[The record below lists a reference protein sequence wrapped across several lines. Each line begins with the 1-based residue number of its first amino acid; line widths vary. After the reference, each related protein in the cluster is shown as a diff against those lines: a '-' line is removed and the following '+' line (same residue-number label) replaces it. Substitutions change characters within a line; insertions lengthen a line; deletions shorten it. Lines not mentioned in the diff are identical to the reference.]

1 MEGTDLAKIVMNPVR
16 IRIAQYLILHEQG
29 TTAQIGEELS
39 DVPKASLYRHM
50 KMLEDAGLIQVVQEN
65 KKRGTVE
72 KVYKLNQENPMGG
85 REPGKEEIA
94 QLIHSSLLSIM
105 GEFQRYLKREDAD
118 PQKDMVSLTSAVFL
132 LSDEEFQEFFGK
144 LGELYSSVMNNQPD
158 GKRKPRKLTLISSPV
173 TEDILVKKQ
182 RKGFMK
188 LWMNWDI
195 SLMK

>member
-1 MEGTDLAKIVMNPVR
+1 MAKIVMNPVR

-94 QLIHSSLLSIM
+94 QLIHSSCYSILRLNVFNLYNILIFVNNTLPEICQHKKRTAEGASFDSLLIHSPA
-105 GEFQRYLKREDAD
+105 K
-118 PQKDMVSLTSAVFL
+118 SAVL
-132 LSDEEFQEFFGK
+132 
-144 LGELYSSVMNNQPD
+144 
-158 GKRKPRKLTLISSPV
+158 
-173 TEDILVKKQ
+173 
-182 RKGFMK
+182 
-188 LWMNWDI
+188 
-195 SLMK
+195 

>member
-105 GEFQRYLKREDAD
+105 GSEAGGCGPAEGYGITDIRGF
-118 PQKDMVSLTSAVFL
+118 
-132 LSDEEFQEFFGK
+132 
-144 LGELYSSVMNNQPD
+144 
-158 GKRKPRKLTLISSPV
+158 SPV
-173 TEDILVKKQ
+173 
-182 RKGFMK
+182 RRR
-188 LWMNWDI
+188 I
-195 SLMK
+195 SGVFRETG

>member
-29 TTAQIGEELS
+29 TTAQIGEELN

-173 TEDILVKKQ
+173 TEEKK
-182 RKGFMK
+182 K
-188 LWMNWDI
+188 
-195 SLMK
+195 

>member
-72 KVYKLNQENPMGG
+72 KVFRLNQENPMGG

-105 GEFQRYLKREDAD
+105 GEFQRYLKREVGPAEGYGITDIRG
-118 PQKDMVSLTSAVFL
+118 F
-132 LSDEEFQEFFGK
+132 
-144 LGELYSSVMNNQPD
+144 
-158 GKRKPRKLTLISSPV
+158 SPV
-173 TEDILVKKQ
+173 
-182 RKGFMK
+182 RRR
-188 LWMNWDI
+188 I
-195 SLMK
+195 SGVFRETG

>member
-1 MEGTDLAKIVMNPVR
+1 
-16 IRIAQYLILHEQG
+16 
-29 TTAQIGEELS
+29 
-39 DVPKASLYRHM
+39 
-50 KMLEDAGLIQVVQEN
+50 
-65 KKRGTVE
+65 
-72 KVYKLNQENPMGG
+72 MGG

-173 TEDILVKKQ
+173 TEEKK
-182 RKGFMK
+182 K
-188 LWMNWDI
+188 
-195 SLMK
+195 

>member
-85 REPGKEEIA
+85 RE
-94 QLIHSSLLSIM
+94 LIHSSLLSIM

-118 PQKDMVSLTSAVFL
+118 PQKDMISLTSAVFL

-173 TEDILVKKQ
+173 TEEKK
-182 RKGFMK
+182 K
-188 LWMNWDI
+188 
-195 SLMK
+195 

>member
-1 MEGTDLAKIVMNPVR
+1 
-16 IRIAQYLILHEQG
+16 
-29 TTAQIGEELS
+29 
-39 DVPKASLYRHM
+39 
-50 KMLEDAGLIQVVQEN
+50 
-65 KKRGTVE
+65 
-72 KVYKLNQENPMGG
+72 MGG

-118 PQKDMVSLTSAVFL
+118 PQKDMVSLTSVVFL

-173 TEDILVKKQ
+173 TEEKK
-182 RKGFMK
+182 K
-188 LWMNWDI
+188 
-195 SLMK
+195 

>member
-118 PQKDMVSLTSAVFL
+118 PQKDMIS
-132 LSDEEFQEFFGK
+132 

-173 TEDILVKKQ
+173 TEEKK
-182 RKGFMK
+182 K
-188 LWMNWDI
+188 
-195 SLMK
+195 